1 MNLLFPVLGGKTHTL
16 VLDIHSCL
24 FSTTMSGRPEHI
36 YALRRVIT
44 SKQTHDQHLTETI
57 TKQKVAGT

>member
-1 MNLLFPVLGGKTHTL
+1 MNLLFPLLGGKTHTL
-16 VLDIHSCL
+16 VLVIDSCL
-24 FSTTMSGRPEHI
+24 FSTTMSGRPELN

-57 TKQKVAGT
+57 T